1 MNVKSAKAKS
11 KRCFIWYQYKT
22 WYFATKMM
30 DIVNESKKKTKT
42 LEVQNQGGDGGE
54 HGDKTSFLHKHPFIT
69 SALCLPR

>member
-1 MNVKSAKAKS
+1 
-11 KRCFIWYQYKT
+11 
-22 WYFATKMM
+22 MM